1 VSTILIGVDDSTRSE
16 DAVAFGRR
24 LAGGS
29 DGRVIV
35 ASAFPYSDTPSRSTN
50 LAYRD
55 ALKRDAGET
64 VRRMSELLSSVPA
77 ERIHI
82 AVEANASPAHALH
95 DLAQIEDASIVV
107 VGHTRTGHAGRVLP
121 GATAER
127 LLHGAPC
134 PVAVVPDGYRTT
146 SHPAIRRIGVAYDG
160 SDESTAAV
168 SAAVDAARALG
179 AELEVIG
186 VVSSELY
193 GAPVMMGGPSY
204 IIVRDDVVRIV
215 KEGVDAVVA
224 ELPDEVRAEG
234 VVFEGD
240 PVEQIAARTADLDL
254 LVIGSRGYGPL
265 RSVLVGGVSGRVA
278 REAQCPVIVVP
289 RGIEAPLGELFG
301 SAATTARTAAGRP

>member
-29 DGRVIV
+29 GGRVIV
-35 ASAFPYSDTPSRSTN
+35 ASAFPYSDIPSRSVN
-50 LAYRD
+50 LAYRE
-55 ALKRDAGET
+55 ALKRDASEV
-64 VRRMSELLSSVPA
+64 VRRMSGLLSNVPA
-77 ERIHI
+77 ERIHT
-82 AVEANASPAHALH
+82 AVEANPSPAHALH
-95 DLAQIEDASIVV
+95 DLAEAEHASIVV
-107 VGHTRTGHAGRVLP
+107 VGATRTGHAGRVLP

-146 SHPAIRRIGVAYDG
+146 THPAIRRIGVAYNS

-186 VVSSELY
+186 VVAAELY

-204 IIVRDDVVRIV
+204 IIVREDVVRTV
-215 KEGVDAVVA
+215 KEGVDALVA
-224 ELPDEVRAEG
+224 ELPAELKAEG
-234 VVFEGD
+234 VTLEGD
-240 PVEQIAARTADLDL
+240 PAEEIAARTADLDL

-289 RGIEAPLGELFG
+289 RGVEAPLGELFG
-301 SAATTARTAAGRP
+301 SAATTAA